1 MQEHMQTGNQLIL
14 YHDVSW
20 NIRQRLNDSVLPTP
34 NCNLIWWSLVRG
46 RTYHWLI
53 YFVTWM
59 NEFGSRTR
67 SVKGMNLKH
76 IFFALNMISPT
87 LKLYLIPNSQLSLIL
102 PAPRIMQN
110 HDEKTVTKKTRVF
123 SSRLLASIPDIASNY
138 FFPLPDRVEMEPW

>member
-1 MQEHMQTGNQLIL
+1 
-14 YHDVSW
+14 
-20 NIRQRLNDSVLPTP
+20 
-34 NCNLIWWSLVRG
+34 
-46 RTYHWLI
+46 
-53 YFVTWM
+53 M

-138 FFPLPDRVEMEPW
+138 FFPLPDRVEMEP